1 MGVDFNTNK
10 GDLTVQVRKGYGIS
24 MDGEREG
31 KPEAKNSDCPVRFVI
46 AATNSLI
53 EFNQ

>member
-24 MDGEREG
+24 MCGEREV
-31 KPEAKNSDCPVRFVI
+31 ELVACFSI
-46 AATNSLI
+46 
-53 EFNQ
+53 